1 MIFFQHHFGTVTI
14 RQRVS
19 MMVVNGKQQKS
30 ISLQSVPECFSHVL
44 QPSQHSLQAKGIHHY
59 LDESQLYF
67 NFISIYLMLKAWNS
81 IIIFKN
87 YFFQFFILPNTNN
100 EKLF

>member
-1 MIFFQHHFGTVTI
+1 MILFQHHFGTVTI

-44 QPSQHSLQAKGIHHY
+44 QPSPPSLQAKADSTHG
-59 LDESQLYF
+59 DS
-67 NFISIYLMLKAWNS
+67 NGDGNPS
-81 IIIFKN
+81 
-87 YFFQFFILPNTNN
+87 FILFSAAFAIF
-100 EKLF
+100 EVSI